1 MTIQQNDPTQ
11 RALSNH
17 PDSRHPLFSPLTF
30 TEAAHLIRLALAA
43 AAAQGFPAT
52 YDGAGALIVTPPPEL
67 ALTSGSGSGSQEIV
81 VGLTNLARAV
91 SAHSR
96 HRWPQ
101 LVEEHL
107 AHLASSLLHGP
118 PPPPANPER
127 DLYLRLAAAR
137 SLPPEWTVS
146 APEFLPGLLAVPATQ
161 QNGMIAMHL
170 DPSDFGMTWPQ
181 AQRIGLANLRS
192 LTDTVEYAEYDGVH
206 VAIVSGSSFAASR
219 ALVLDTVLRESLHVE
234 NPQYGVLVALP
245 VRHLL
250 LVHVIRDLSVIT
262 ALSMMLHLTGH
273 AHEEEP
279 GPLSPWVYLVDSEGW
294 HPATAS
300 SPDEDLH
307 FRLTPRLLA
316 LVDDLRQ
323 LE

>member
-1 MTIQQNDPTQ
+1 MTIQHNHPTE

-30 TEAAHLIRLALAA
+30 TEAAHLIRLALEA

-52 YDGAGALIVTPPPEL
+52 YDGSGAMVVIPPAEL
-67 ALTSGSGSGSQEIV
+67 ALAGTGSEIV

-91 SAHSR
+91 SAHSMN
-96 HRWPQ
+96 RWPQ

-107 AHLASSLLHGP
+107 SQLASSLRHGP
-118 PPPPANPER
+118 PPPPADPER
-127 DLYLRLAAAR
+127 QLYLRLAAAR

-161 QNGMIAMHL
+161 ENGMVAMHL
-170 DPSDFGMTWPQ
+170 DPADFGMSWPE
-181 AQRIGLANLRS
+181 AQRIGLANLRR
-192 LTDTVEYAEYDGVH
+192 LTDTVEYAEYDGVR
-206 VAIVSGSSFAASR
+206 VAVLSGSSFAASR
-219 ALVLDTVLRESLHVE
+219 ALVLDTVLRESLRVE
-234 NPQYGVLVALP
+234 NPPYGVLVALP

-250 LVHVIRDLSVIT
+250 LVHVVRDLSVIT

-273 AHEEEP
+273 AHDEEP
-279 GPLSPWVYLVDSEGW
+279 GPLSPWVYLVDAQGW
-294 HPATAS
+294 HPATATG
-300 SPDEDLH
+300 PDEDLH

>member
-1 MTIQQNDPTQ
+1 MTIQHNHPTE

-30 TEAAHLIRLALAA
+30 TEAAHLIRLALEA

-52 YDGAGALIVTPPPEL
+52 YDGSGAMVVIPPAEL
-67 ALTSGSGSGSQEIV
+67 ALAGTGSEIV

-91 SAHSR
+91 SAHSMN
-96 HRWPQ
+96 RWPQ

-107 AHLASSLLHGP
+107 SQLASSLRHGP
-118 PPPPANPER
+118 PPPPADPER
-127 DLYLRLAAAR
+127 QLYLRLAAAR
-137 SLPPEWTVS
+137 SLPPEWTVA

-161 QNGMIAMHL
+161 ENGMVAMHL
-170 DPSDFGMTWPQ
+170 DPADFGMSWPE
-181 AQRIGLANLRS
+181 AQRIGLANLRR
-192 LTDTVEYAEYDGVH
+192 LTDTVEYAEYDGVR
-206 VAIVSGSSFAASR
+206 VAVLSGSSFAASR

-234 NPQYGVLVALP
+234 NPPYGVLVALP

-250 LVHVIRDLSVIT
+250 LVHVVRDLSVIT

-273 AHEEEP
+273 AHDEEP
-279 GPLSPWVYLVDSEGW
+279 GPLSPWVYLVDAQGW
-294 HPATAS
+294 HPATATG
-300 SPDEDLH
+300 PDEDLH

>member
-1 MTIQQNDPTQ
+1 MTIQHNHPTE

-30 TEAAHLIRLALAA
+30 TEAAHLVRLALEA

-52 YDGAGALIVTPPPEL
+52 YDGSGAMVVIPPAEL
-67 ALTSGSGSGSQEIV
+67 ALAGTGSEIV

-91 SAHSR
+91 SAHSMN
-96 HRWPQ
+96 RWPQ

-107 AHLASSLLHGP
+107 SQLASSLRHGP
-118 PPPPANPER
+118 PPPPADPER
-127 DLYLRLAAAR
+127 QLYLRLAAAR

-161 QNGMIAMHL
+161 ENGMVAMHL
-170 DPSDFGMTWPQ
+170 DPADFGMSWPE
-181 AQRIGLANLRS
+181 AQRIGLANLRR
-192 LTDTVEYAEYDGVH
+192 LTDAVEYAEYDGVR
-206 VAIVSGSSFAASR
+206 VAVLSGSSFAASR

-234 NPQYGVLVALP
+234 NPPYGVLVALP

-273 AHEEEP
+273 AHDEEP
-279 GPLSPWVYLVDSEGW
+279 GPLSPWVYLVDAQGW
-294 HPATAS
+294 HPATATG
-300 SPDEDLH
+300 PDEDLH

>member
-1 MTIQQNDPTQ
+1 MTIQHNDPTE
-11 RALSNH
+11 RALSND

-30 TEAAHLIRLALAA
+30 TEAAHLIRLALTA

-52 YDGAGALIVTPPPEL
+52 YDGAGAMVVTPPAEL
-67 ALTSGSGSGSQEIV
+67 ALTGSGPEIV

-118 PPPPANPER
+118 PPPPADPER
-127 DLYLRLAAAR
+127 ELFLRLAAAR
-137 SLPPEWTVS
+137 SLPPEWTAS
-146 APEFLPGLLAVPATQ
+146 APEFLPGLLSVPATHE
-161 QNGMIAMHL
+161 NGMVAMHL
-170 DPSDFGMTWPQ
+170 DPSDFGMTWPE
-181 AQRIGLANLRS
+181 AQRIGLANLRR
-192 LTDTVEYAEYDGVH
+192 LTDTVDYAEYGDVR
-206 VAIVSGSSFAASR
+206 VAVLSGSSFAASR

-234 NPQYGVLVALP
+234 NPEYGVLVALP

-250 LVHVIRDLSVIT
+250 LVHVIQDLSVIT

-273 AHEEEP
+273 AHAEEP
-279 GPLSPWVYLVDSEGW
+279 GPLSPWVYLVDKDGW

-300 SPDEDLH
+300 EPDEDLH
-307 FRLTPRLLA
+307 FRLTPRMLA
-316 LVDDLRQ
+316 LVDELRQ